1 MKDLR
6 TREDLLKSG
15 LLILE
20 LRLDI
25 VLPEEQLYSVQY
37 QLLRSWAA
45 LHSGR

>member
-25 VLPEEQLYSVQY
+25 VLPEEQLCSGQY